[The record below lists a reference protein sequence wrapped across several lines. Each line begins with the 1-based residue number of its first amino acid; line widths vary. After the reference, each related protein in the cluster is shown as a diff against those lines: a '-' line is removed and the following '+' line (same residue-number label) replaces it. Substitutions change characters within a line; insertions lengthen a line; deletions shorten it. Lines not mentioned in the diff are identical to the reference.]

1 MSVSLPPPP
10 DLPPVQPPSGRFIAQ
25 LFLVPG
31 LIVFVVVLFVLAINF
46 VFVSGHTPAQFLRRL
61 DIDNADIRWRAAS
74 DLAQMLA
81 RKESVALKTDVGF
94 ALDLSDRLEK
104 AFATLVEE
112 EAKLAK
118 SGINAGNDAG
128 GFRSLQAQRT
138 FVNFLTAAVGSFDV
152 AVGVPILGEMVAA
165 DKSPDVPNDAVRRR
179 AALWTLAKLGSQ
191 IKEFDKL
198 KPEQRQLI
206 VSKLRTEA
214 DESHG
219 LRRKAARTALF
230 YAGEADGPDVV
241 HADDILAKSA
251 DADDRFL
258 RELTGFAFN
267 SWDGPKAEAT
277 LVHLLDDHGQGTL
290 VRTPNEP

>member
-1 MSVSLPPPP
+1 MSVSPPPPP

-31 LIVFVVVLFVLAINF
+31 LIVFVVVLFVLAVNY

-61 DIDNADIRWRAAS
+61 DSDNADVRWRAAS

-81 RKESVALKTDVGF
+81 RKESVPLKTDVGF
-94 ALDLSDRLEK
+94 ALDLCDRLDN

-118 SGINAGNDAG
+118 SGNDV

-165 DKSPDVPNDAVRRR
+165 DKSPDVPDQAVRRR

-206 VSKLRTEA
+206 VSKLHTEA

-230 YAGEADGPDVV
+230 YAGEGDDPDVV

>member
-1 MSVSLPPPP
+1 MSVSPSPPP

-31 LIVFVVVLFVLAINF
+31 LIVFVVVLFLLAVNF
-46 VFVSGHTPAQFLRRL
+46 VFVRGHTPEEFLRRL
-61 DIDNADIRWRAAS
+61 DSENGDIRWRAAS

-94 ALDLSDRLEK
+94 ALDLSDRLDK
-104 AFATLVEE
+104 AFAVLVEE

-118 SGINAGNDAG
+118 SGNDAG
-128 GFRSLQAQRT
+128 AFRSLQSQRT
-138 FVNFLTAAVGSFDV
+138 FVNFLTAVVGSFDV
-152 AVGVPILGEMVAA
+152 AVGVPILGEMIAA

-191 IKEFDKL
+191 IKEFEKL

-214 DESHG
+214 EQSHG
-219 LRRKAARTALF
+219 LRRKAAQSALF
-230 YAGEADGPDVV
+230 YVGEADGPDVV
-241 HADDILAKSA
+241 HADDILAKTA

-290 VRTPNEP
+290 VRTPIEP

>member
-1 MSVSLPPPP
+1 MSVSPPPPP

-31 LIVFVVVLFVLAINF
+31 LIVFVVVLFVLAVNY

-61 DIDNADIRWRAAS
+61 DSDNADIRWRAAS
-74 DLAQMLA
+74 DLGQMLA

-94 ALDLSDRLEK
+94 ALDLADRLDK
-104 AFATLVEE
+104 AFAALVEE

-118 SGINAGNDAG
+118 SGNDG
-128 GFRSLQAQRT
+128 GSFRSLQAQRT

-152 AVGVPILGEMVAA
+152 AVGVPILGEMIAA
-165 DKSPDVPNDAVRRR
+165 DKSPDIPDEAVRRR
-179 AALWTLAKLGSQ
+179 TALWTLAKLGSQ
-191 IKEFDKL
+191 IKEFEKL

-206 VSKLRTEA
+206 VSKLRSEA
-214 DESHG
+214 EESLG
-219 LRRKAARTALF
+219 MRRKAARTALF
-230 YAGEADGPDVV
+230 YAGEGDGPDVV
-241 HADDILAKSA
+241 HVDDILAKSA
-251 DADDRFL
+251 DTDDRFL

-290 VRTPNEP
+290 VRTPIEP

>member
-1 MSVSLPPPP
+1 MSVSPPPPP

-31 LIVFVVVLFVLAINF
+31 LIVFVVVLFVLAINY

-61 DIDNADIRWRAAS
+61 DSDNADIRWRAAS
-74 DLAQMLA
+74 DLGQMLA

-94 ALDLSDRLEK
+94 ALDLADRLDK

-118 SGINAGNDAG
+118 SGNDG
-128 GFRSLQAQRT
+128 GSFRSLQAQRT

-152 AVGVPILGEMVAA
+152 AVGVPILGDMIAA
-165 DKSPDVPNDAVRRR
+165 DKSPDIPDEAVRRR
-179 AALWTLAKLGSQ
+179 TALWTLAKLGSQ

-206 VSKLRTEA
+206 VSKLRSEA
-214 DESHG
+214 EESLG
-219 LRRKAARTALF
+219 MRRKAARTALF
-230 YAGEADGPDVV
+230 YAGEGDGPDVV
-241 HADDILAKSA
+241 HVDDILAKSA

-267 SWDGPKAEAT
+267 TWDGPKAEPT